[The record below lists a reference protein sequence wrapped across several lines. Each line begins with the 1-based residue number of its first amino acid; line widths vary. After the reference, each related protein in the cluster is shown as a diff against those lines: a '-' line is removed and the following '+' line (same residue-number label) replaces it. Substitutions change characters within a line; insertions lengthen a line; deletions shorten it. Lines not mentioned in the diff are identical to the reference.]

1 MAGRVD
7 KGGLSEK
14 KRRAEN
20 FPRGGLLPFVPERQF
35 SEIYFSGTSEDAASA
50 FDVAFGD
57 EEL

>member
-1 MAGRVD
+1 MVD

-35 SEIYFSGTSEDAASA
+35 SEIYFPGTSEDAASA
-50 FDVAFGD
+50 ADVAFGD